1 MWDYAHY
8 AMPSVETGSLHPQ
21 SVKDQVIHAEMC
33 GDEKAPIDYSGARA
47 KTTDAEV
54 RLVRKLDYIMLPV
67 LWLMYWFNYL
77 DRNAITVARLD
88 HLEKDLGIT
97 STQYQTCVSIL
108 FVGYVLGQ
116 VPASECVTHVQ
127 ALLIH

>member
-8 AMPSVETGSLHPQ
+8 AMPSADTSTLA
-21 SVKDQVIHAEMC
+21 VIDMKEGVTHAEMC
-33 GDEKAPIDYSGARA
+33 DSEEAPVDYSGARP
-47 KTTDAEV
+47 KTTEAEIK
-54 RLVRKLDYIMLPV
+54 LVRKLDMVMMPV

-88 HLEKDLGIT
+88 NMEKDLGIT
-97 STQYQTCVSIL
+97 SVQYQTCVSIL

-116 VPASECVTHVQ
+116 VPASKS
-127 ALLIH
+127 ANKSSKLG